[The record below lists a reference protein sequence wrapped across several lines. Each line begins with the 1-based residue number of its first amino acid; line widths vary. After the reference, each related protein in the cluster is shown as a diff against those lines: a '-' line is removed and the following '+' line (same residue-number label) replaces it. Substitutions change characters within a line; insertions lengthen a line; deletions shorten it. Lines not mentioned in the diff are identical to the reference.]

1 MVENDGREKRRADLR
16 EKKRMLDNA
25 LDELARLG

>member
-16 EKKRMLDNA
+16 EKKKMLDKA
-25 LDELARLG
+25 LEELTHLS